1 MARRF
6 LLVGAF
12 VVFKRGSIEQLAYA
26 TSITLLYAIVHA
38 NAAPMRKAADNLVAI
53 ACSLLLA
60 MLFVTS
66 IFYKVGALTTLG
78 DFEQVMTIEQKD
90 TTYAVPHLFLSAIL
104 IICSVGAFAVLTVVV
119 AVRAASEARRLGKL
133 RRLHYKRSGAEV
145 VVDRLTPPLQYHV
158 FLSHRWASGQDQSR
172 IIKQRLMEL
181 LPGVAC
187 FLDVDDL
194 QRKRGK
200 GAELVHASK
209 FFLLFCSRGFFESEP
224 CIKELLCALR
234 ERKPIIT
241 VGEPIEYHGGLS
253 VEAARVQLSAA
264 YRVFSQREWWGE
276 LLPTPMACGEI
287 ERLLF
292 DEHEPIEWA
301 RIGDH
306 QDTAMRLIAT
316 RLLPNRPEVYVHGEL
331 ARSPIRL
338 PGWAGAHLY
347 VSQHNDGAQ
356 RLSTEL
362 VDLSK
367 RTLRIT
373 DDTSQLTGCGV
384 MLLHLHAQTWT
395 DSTVDALVSEVE
407 LAMEHGV
414 PLLLAH
420 EEPGIYDSTDGACDQ
435 ARRPI
440 RFAQLERLTPRTL
453 RERGIYSEIAT
464 SLKAGPLRATSLMQL
479 LVHALPDKL
488 DCRRRQT
495 PRGVRGRTDSRT
507 NSQTGLLA
515 SSPVASGNA
524 DNQASS
530 EPGDTPNTVPRSP
543 AGEQQASRRRRLSS
557 FAAAVT
563 FRNSMRRGSVDKRP
577 SHLKD
582 TPADLTDFA
591 PAVPR
596 EQKRHSL
603 ARVRRGTIDSP
614 PSSRVRCRGVGS
626 GQPTRSSTIPSL
638 TASDGSRS
646 VVPFL

>member
-60 MLFVTS
+60 MLFVTA
-66 IFYKVGALTTLG
+66 IFYKVGALTTL
-78 DFEQVMTIEQKD
+78 DDVEQAMTIEQKD

-104 IICSVGAFAVLTVVV
+104 IICSVGAFAVLGIVV
-119 AVRAASEARRLGKL
+119 AVRAASEVRRLGKL

-145 VVDRLTPPLQYHV
+145 VIDRLTPPLQYHV

-209 FFLLFCSRGFFESEP
+209 AFLLFCSRGFFESEP

-234 ERKPIIT
+234 ERKPIIM

-253 VEAARVQLSAA
+253 IEAARVQLSAA
-264 YRVFSQREWWGE
+264 YRIFSQREWWNE

-292 DEHEPIEWA
+292 DENEPIEWA

-306 QDTAMRLIAT
+306 QDTSMRLIAT
-316 RLLPNRPEVYVHGEL
+316 RLLPNQSKVYVRGEL
-331 ARSPIRL
+331 AQSPIRL
-338 PGWAGAHLY
+338 PSWTGGHLFF
-347 VSQHNDGAQ
+347 SQHNGGAQ
-356 RLSTEL
+356 HLATEL

-367 RTLRIT
+367 RTLRVT
-373 DDTSQLTGCGV
+373 NDARQLASCGV
-384 MLLHLHAQTWT
+384 MLLHLHAQTWAET
-395 DSTVDALVSEVE
+395 TVDALVSDIEA
-407 LAMEHGV
+407 AMQHGI

-420 EEPGIYDSTDGACDQ
+420 EEPGIYDSTDRKRRQ

-440 RFAQLERLTPRTL
+440 RFAQLEEATPRVL

-464 SLKAGPLRATSLMQL
+464 SLKAGPLRSTSLLQL

-488 DCRRRQT
+488 ESRRHA
-495 PRGVRGRTDSRT
+495 PRGADGRTG
-507 NSQTGLLA
+507 SQTGLLA
-515 SSPVASGNA
+515 SSPAG
-524 DNQASS
+524 SS
-530 EPGDTPNTVPRSP
+530 WTSSKPGD
-543 AGEQQASRRRRLSS
+543 A
-557 FAAAVT
+557 
-563 FRNSMRRGSVDKRP
+563 
-577 SHLKD
+577 
-582 TPADLTDFA
+582 
-591 PAVPR
+591 
-596 EQKRHSL
+596 
-603 ARVRRGTIDSP
+603 RGTIDSP
-614 PSSRVRCRGVGS
+614 PSSRV
-626 GQPTRSSTIPSL
+626 
-638 TASDGSRS
+638 
-646 VVPFL
+646 